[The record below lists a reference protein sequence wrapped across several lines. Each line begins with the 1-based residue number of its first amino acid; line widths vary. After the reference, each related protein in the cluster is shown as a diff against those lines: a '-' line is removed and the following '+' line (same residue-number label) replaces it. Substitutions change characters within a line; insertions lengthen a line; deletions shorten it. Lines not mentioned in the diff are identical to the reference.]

1 MRRITTIGFDADDT
15 LWHNENIFEDHHK
28 KYCALLSEYHDPKTV
43 EEKLYERE
51 MQNLELFGYGV
62 KGFTLSCIETAIQL
76 TKGEIKAEEIQRII
90 DYCREMLSHPVELLP
105 QVKEVIEKL
114 ADRFRLLVITK
125 GDLRDQER
133 KIAKSGIAHCFDH
146 IEVVADKSVESYAR
160 AFQRSHTIIDQF
172 LMVGNSLKSDVLPVI
187 ELGGQA
193 VHIPYHLTWKHER
206 VDNPPHEKDRLFELE
221 SISELPELLAAL
233 QPDIA

>member
-28 KYCALLSEYHDPKTV
+28 KYCELLSECHDPTTV

-76 TKGEIKAEEIQRII
+76 TNGAIKAEEIQRII
-90 DYCREMLSHPVELLP
+90 DYCRDMLSHPVELLP
-105 QVKEVIEKL
+105 QVKEVVETL
-114 ADRFRLLVITK
+114 SGQFQLLVITK
-125 GDLRDQER
+125 GDLRDQEN

-146 IEVVADKSVESYAR
+146 IEVVAAKTVESYAR
-160 AFQRSHTIIDQF
+160 AFQRSQTLVDQF
-172 LMVGNSLKSDVLPVI
+172 LMVGNSLKSDVLPVL
-187 ELGGQA
+187 ELGGFA
-193 VHIPYHLTWKHER
+193 VHIPYRLTWKHER
-206 VDNPPHEKDRLFELE
+206 VDNPPNEHNRLFTLE
-221 SISELPELLAAL
+221 SISQLPKLVSTIEG
-233 QPDIA
+233 Q